1 MTNNQ
6 PELGLYFEDGIDLV
20 TFDSYEDLQKK
31 TEYYLSHEDERRNI
45 ALNGYEKVKKLHQ
58 YSNRLDEMKKYIP
71 EI

>member
-6 PELGLYFEDGIDLV
+6 PELALYFEDGKDLV

-31 TEYYLSHEDERRNI
+31 TEYYLGHEDERKTI

>member
-6 PELGLYFEDGIDLV
+6 PELALYFEDGIDLV

-31 TEYYLSHEDERRNI
+31 AEYYLSHEDERKNI
-45 ALNGYEKVKKLHQ
+45 ALNGYKKVKKLHQ
-58 YSNRLDEMKKYIP
+58 YSNRLDEMRKYIP

>member
-6 PELGLYFEDGIDLV
+6 PELGLYFKDGIDLV

-31 TEYYLSHEDERRNI
+31 TEYYLSHEDKRKNI

-58 YSNRLDEMKKYIP
+58 YSNRLDEMRKYIP